1 MLTIYNLKQNE
12 NLKNEILY
20 DANFVNSDVKLD
32 KIININY
39 NQIQLNE
46 TIMEIKRKLLYNRN
60 DELIKNYILHIDEE
74 ELYYIKD
81 LYFDLAFPFDVNN
94 KENKLK
100 VIVRFLNE
108 IFEKIFKQTFIKKN
122 IKVSNS
128 VYYKKALESIDDL
141 NLTINQKNTL
151 YIIPESKIF
160 KKQINLTSNL
170 FLSEIEPK
178 KQFIKESINNYI
190 KNKHIELVR
199 VTIEDLYDKIRKMS
213 LGDSLIYKL
222 NILNSKKIQYT
233 LDYLTTIFKKVY
245 LINSITTNVIKED
258 FFIICVEKTNEIYL
272 NDVPKISHLY
282 ISENYSYINQL
293 LYLMKIYRKRLINI
307 FIAIDNYYIDS
318 NKITKEYEKF
328 DIYFKELL
336 KYDYYKLH
344 LKRIGYFLK

>member
-100 VIVRFLNE
+100 VIVKFLNE

-128 VYYKKALESIDDL
+128 VYYKKALESINDL

-258 FFIICVEKTNEIYL
+258 FFIVCVEKTGENYL

-307 FIAIDNYYIDS
+307 FMTIDNYYIDS

-336 KYDYYKLH
+336 EYDYYKLH

>member
-12 NLKNEILY
+12 NLKNEIYY
-20 DANFVNSDVKLD
+20 DANFANNDVKLD

-60 DELIKNYILHIDEE
+60 DELIKNYISHIDEE

-100 VIVRFLNE
+100 VIIKFLIE

-128 VYYKKALESIDDL
+128 IYYKKALESIDNL
-141 NLTINQKNTL
+141 NLTINQKNIL

-160 KKQINLTSNL
+160 KKQINLTSTL

-233 LDYLTTIFKKVY
+233 LDYLTTIFKNVY

-258 FFIICVEKTNEIYL
+258 FFIVCVEKINEIYL
-272 NDVPKISHLY
+272 NDIPKISHLY

-307 FIAIDNYYIDS
+307 FMTIDNYYIDS

-344 LKRIGYFLK
+344 LKRIGYF

>member
-100 VIVRFLNE
+100 VIVKFLNE
-108 IFEKIFKQTFIKKN
+108 IFEKIFKQTFVKKN

-128 VYYKKALESIDDL
+128 VYYKKALESMDDL

-199 VTIEDLYDKIRKMS
+199 VTIEDLYDKILKMS

-258 FFIICVEKTNEIYL
+258 FFIVCIEKTSEIYL

>member
-1 MLTIYNLKQNE
+1 MLTIYNLKPNE
-12 NLKNEILY
+12 NLKNKEIKY
-20 DANFVNSDVKLD
+20 DSNFINNDIKLD

-39 NQIQLNE
+39 NPVQLNE
-46 TIMEIKRKLLYNRN
+46 TIIEIKRKLLYNRN

-100 VIVRFLNE
+100 IIIKFLIE

-128 VYYKKALESIDDL
+128 IYYKKALESIENL

-151 YIIPESKIF
+151 YIVPESKIF

-199 VTIEDLYDKIRKMS
+199 ITIEDLYDKIGKMS

-222 NILNSKKIQYT
+222 SILNSKKIQYT

-245 LINSITTNVIKED
+245 LINSITTNVIKYD
-258 FFIICVEKTNEIYL
+258 FFIICIEKTNEIYL
-272 NDVPKISHLY
+272 NDVPVISHLY
-282 ISENYSYINQL
+282 TSENYSYINQL
-293 LYLMKIYRKRLINI
+293 LYLIKIYRKRLINI
-307 FIAIDNYYIDS
+307 FMTIDNYFIDS
-318 NKITKEYEKF
+318 NKTFKKYEKF

-336 KYDYYKLH
+336 NYDYYKLH
-344 LKRIGYFLK
+344 LKRIGYF

>member
-12 NLKNEILY
+12 NLKNEIYY
-20 DANFVNSDVKLD
+20 DANFANNDVKLD
-32 KIININY
+32 KIINMNY

-60 DELIKNYILHIDEE
+60 DELIKNYISHIDEE

-100 VIVRFLNE
+100 VIIKFLVE
-108 IFEKIFKQTFIKKN
+108 IFEKIFKQTFVKKN

-128 VYYKKALESIDDL
+128 IYYKKALESIDNL
-141 NLTINQKNTL
+141 NLTINQKNIL

-160 KKQINLTSNL
+160 KKQINLTSTL

-233 LDYLTTIFKKVY
+233 LDYLTTIFKNVY
-245 LINSITTNVIKED
+245 LINSITTNIIKED
-258 FFIICVEKTNEIYL
+258 FFIVCVEKTGEIYL

-307 FIAIDNYYIDS
+307 FMTIDNYYIDS

-344 LKRIGYFLK
+344 LKRIGYF